1 MSQLKYVKNLET
13 EFAAE
18 LNGLNTANYDLP
30 GIPGQEG
37 EFAIHEEADPDAAI
51 TGTKRYRELLGKLN
65 YAMCWTRPDIATNL
79 GLLARYQNNYYPV
92 HWKALK
98 HCAKYVINTRER
110 VLRFSAPSKSV
121 GTRLSPGTERDHLN
135 LVGYVDAD
143 YAGNVENSKSRTG
156 YVYMCCGAP
165 IIWRSALQPVVAQSS
180 CESEYISANACAR
193 EAEWCRLVYD
203 ELLLGNVDENGVVLG
218 RSKEPVLLREDN
230 QGCMALAKNF
240 MITRRSKH
248 IRVRFH
254 YLRQQV
260 RDSVIRFEYINTK
273 LNTADLFT
281 KVLPKLLFNR
291 HRDTMV
297 KQPHHWDPTAELIE

>member
-1 MSQLKYVKNLET
+1 
-13 EFAAE
+13 
-18 LNGLNTANYDLP
+18 
-30 GIPGQEG
+30 
-37 EFAIHEEADPDAAI
+37 
-51 TGTKRYRELLGKLN
+51 
-65 YAMCWTRPDIATNL
+65 
-79 GLLARYQNNYYPV
+79 
-92 HWKALK
+92 
-98 HCAKYVINTRER
+98 
-110 VLRFSAPSKSV
+110 
-121 GTRLSPGTERDHLN
+121 
-135 LVGYVDAD
+135 
-143 YAGNVENSKSRTG
+143 
-156 YVYMCCGAP
+156 MCCGAP

-193 EAEWCRLVYD
+193 EAEWCRLIYD

-273 LNTADLFT
+273 VNTADLFT

-297 KQPHHWDPTAELIE
+297 KQPHHCAELIG